1 MADLFPRAYTT
12 PHIEEGYYGGRRFQQ
27 EDEQRL
33 LKSQLMNLEIAREQ
47 AAQEEARQ
55 GAPLR
60 AAERQLKMGDVQG
73 QIGRQPDVIR
83 REGALA
89 AASATPER
97 IASDVEAGDLE
108 SQGKVRRGRMSQEAD
123 EADTFIRAFEP
134 IIRGSKTMN
143 YEQQNEA
150 WETAFK
156 AMERAGK
163 DTSKMR
169 ATDRGQLLQEIT
181 GAYQQ
186 AVNTAPT
193 IRERIKLD
201 EANERAIKLEQERRK
216 TLIAQ
221 ARERATSEKPV
232 NALNAVVARAMDK
245 YRKDPKSINDT
256 ERDLL
261 RDHFENT
268 LSKADQ
274 FDYEMAFNDRE
285 RDVVVQRHRNRVLR
299 THPDLYK
306 PQPKA
311 PAEVM
316 RDAELEGRLRQRGI
330 PYEPDKFDYQV
341 MPNGAIARKPKG
353 K

>member
-33 LKSQLMNLEIAREQ
+33 LKSQLMNLDIARER

-89 AASATPER
+89 AAAGTPER

-108 SQGKVRRGRMSQEAD
+108 SQGKVRRGHMTREAD

-134 IIRGSKTMN
+134 VIRGASTMN

-156 AMERAGK
+156 TMERAGK

-169 ATDRGQLLQEIT
+169 ATDRGQLMKEIT

-201 EANERAIKLEQERRK
+201 EAHERAIKLEQERRK

-221 ARERATSEKPV
+221 AKERATSEKPV
-232 NALNAVVARAMDK
+232 NAPNAVVARAMDK
-245 YRKDPKSINDT
+245 YRKDPKTINET
-256 ERDLL
+256 ERELL

-268 LSKADQ
+268 MSKSDQ
-274 FDYEMAFNDRE
+274 FDFEMAFNDRE
-285 RDVVVQRHRNRVLR
+285 RQVVIDRHRARTR
-299 THPDLYK
+299 QTHPDLYK
-306 PQPKA
+306 PETQQPTNTLRE
-311 PAEVM
+311 AEM
-316 RDAELEGRLRQRGI
+316 EARARQAGV
-330 PYEPDKFDYQV
+330 PYDPEKYDYRVNEKGQLQ
-341 MPNGAIARKPKG
+341 RKLKG